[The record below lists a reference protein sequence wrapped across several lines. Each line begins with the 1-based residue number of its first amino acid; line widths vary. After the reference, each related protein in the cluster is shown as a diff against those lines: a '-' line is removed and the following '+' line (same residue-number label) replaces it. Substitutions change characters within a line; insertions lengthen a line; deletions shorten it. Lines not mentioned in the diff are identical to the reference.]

1 MQPAPEA
8 YSHAETCDTWRPSRR
23 STQVALVANRVETR
37 VMADTGQWLVEE
49 RPREA
54 LDALTSFL

>member
-1 MQPAPEA
+1 MPVLVLTGEKAGGTIPG
-8 YSHAETCDTWRPSRR
+8 
-23 STQVALVANRVETR
+23 TQVALVANRVETR
-37 VMADTGQWLVEE
+37 VMADTGHWLVEE